1 MAQMPQAS
9 SGSLP
14 PLRIPGNQ
22 RRVSSLDAD
31 ESPER
36 PEVRMEVW
44 PADDTAG
51 SSVLEEDQKRTYVW
65 PETSCE
71 DRSEVP
77 CIQRSFSRSLQKAE
91 ALLRTRLNP
100 GLRWLLKQKSDDC
113 SDPESEDTFVACQ
126 NLTSRSSRRLQRLE
140 QCMLGLSRQCQVLHE
155 PTGVPQGLVRGPSPD
170 DCEFY
175 HHPASA
181 AFGRHYAHLQNLLE
195 DRAQLLF
202 LHEYA
207 RRHRASAAFVAN
219 LSSLLERE
227 RASLGAGWG
236 YGVGALC
243 EELRVHLGHW
253 AQLRAKARAD
263 RWLRPASFWSS
274 RTAAAAHRSLTL
286 LGQQA
291 LALTE
296 EYLHVCL
303 SSLPK
308 AYPDG
313 VPAEALEDMLA
324 GVEAFNH
331 VVAEQGTHLRATGR
345 RARGGPVPFPATR
358 LLQVLAEHRG
368 RVAAETLHRWVAS
381 QNRPLPTLH
390 TDPQRFWWEQ
400 VRWPDLLVS
409 LTPLG
414 GAPTVPSTPCPLA
427 SLLKQDTEFT
437 DRLFQALL
445 LSTDLL
451 VSHVPSRPM
460 RDRPHTADGSPAH
473 PQGGCDGH
481 DSQET
486 KRCKSVQWRDSGKSN
501 ACTTLAARYK
511 HVLWKEFGRAFLV
524 LLYHPPQNCILGSLN
539 QCSNQMVL
547 HLVAELHSACRTV
560 LHPVECDG
568 LLNDLCTQ
576 VVAKTALSH
585 WDEVLCASLGTG
597 LKDKCL
603 PDMEGGDIAIQTP
616 TAELL
621 LQLYP
626 SLHTSLSCLEPA
638 VRESAFDVLTSVC
651 PLPGLGQS
659 FILFPGSLWQQ
670 DEPRKRARPHVI
682 LNSVLRCVL
691 KATSKA
697 VPPPPSPSPLP
708 QGSGGGAGGGG
719 ELWDPRT
726 LRSFRVSLLGRAVVT
741 VHTATFWV
749 MSKAYQFLC
758 SWALN
763 KFLLVT
769 LGDLKVLKAAAD
781 RLAVN
786 VQALGVERGEVLS
799 PVEWQIAQLTRG
811 VADLQVF
818 SELVLRI
825 FSKDCKKMAV
835 EIFEQTMPSGKHWR
849 VTCKAEPQRPTQSTV
864 HCTTVQHTVT
874 APHCGLHLQGA
885 LQLKQDFDLI
895 RDLIRSE
902 EYRLSEEIH
911 QRLLSLRVFHQVDSA
926 IVCLLQ
932 QPVAKSYIPSRGWE
946 PFRRCCPNN
955 TSLVDP
961 GSGSLNSLESMDIQA
976 ARNQALT
983 EAEESLSPRVL
994 ATSPPESYL
1003 AISQQEWLALRIHNG
1018 TRWKLPGLHCLN
1030 KSEH

>member
-1 MAQMPQAS
+1 
-9 SGSLP
+9 
-14 PLRIPGNQ
+14 
-22 RRVSSLDAD
+22 
-31 ESPER
+31 
-36 PEVRMEVW
+36 
-44 PADDTAG
+44 
-51 SSVLEEDQKRTYVW
+51 
-65 PETSCE
+65 
-71 DRSEVP
+71 
-77 CIQRSFSRSLQKAE
+77 
-91 ALLRTRLNP
+91 
-100 GLRWLLKQKSDDC
+100 
-113 SDPESEDTFVACQ
+113 
-126 NLTSRSSRRLQRLE
+126 
-140 QCMLGLSRQCQVLHE
+140 
-155 PTGVPQGLVRGPSPD
+155 
-170 DCEFY
+170 
-175 HHPASA
+175 
-181 AFGRHYAHLQNLLE
+181 
-195 DRAQLLF
+195 
-202 LHEYA
+202 
-207 RRHRASAAFVAN
+207 
-219 LSSLLERE
+219 
-227 RASLGAGWG
+227 
-236 YGVGALC
+236 
-243 EELRVHLGHW
+243 ELRVHLGHW

-263 RWLRPASFWSS
+263 RWLRPAPFWSS

-331 VVAEQGTHLRATGR
+331 VVAEQGAHLRATGR

-390 TDPQRFWWEQ
+390 TDPQRFGWEQ

-427 SLLKQDTEFT
+427 ALLRQDTEFT

-473 PQGGCDGH
+473 PHGGCDGH
-481 DSQET
+481 DNQET

-547 HLVAELHSACRTV
+547 HLVAELHSACIPV
-560 LHPVECDG
+560 LHSVECEG
-568 LLNDLCTQ
+568 LLNDICTQ

-603 PDMEGGDIAIQTP
+603 PDMEGGDTAIQTP

-626 SLHTSLSCLEPA
+626 PLHTSLSCLEPA
-638 VRESAFDVLTSVC
+638 
-651 PLPGLGQS
+651 
-659 FILFPGSLWQQ
+659 
-670 DEPRKRARPHVI
+670 
-682 LNSVLRCVL
+682 
-691 KATSKA
+691 
-697 VPPPPSPSPLP
+697 
-708 QGSGGGAGGGG
+708 GGV

-726 LRSFRVSLLGRAVVT
+726 LRSLRVSLLGRAVVT

-849 VTCKAEPQRPTQSTV
+849 VTCKAELPSSPSDYAASAAQSV
-864 HCTTVQHTVT
+864 IGQVLEGVQPLPDEARIPALTEAMT
-874 APHCGLHLQGA
+874 AFMEAWMEHILKQKIKFSLQGA

-976 ARNQALT
+976 ARNQALN